1 MEVAEG
7 GDLRSAAAGG
17 DVTVVGDVMALEDDS
32 RRAEVDAE
40 DAMEALFCC
49 EDEVELRKCCISELG
64 FSAGLRSF
72 CWLERRSMSDLSRL
86 SISASAASE
95 LFLDGLPLEFPAAEV
110 ADLLA
115 LAGSASLTQFFFRL
129 SARRVEKSWSAF
141 RSQGWKYMG

>member
-1 MEVAEG
+1 MLEVAAG
-7 GDLRSAAAGG
+7 GDLRSATAGG

-72 CWLERRSMSDLSRL
+72 CWLERRSIRDLRRL

-95 LFLDGLPLEFPAAEV
+95 LLLDGLLEFPAAEV

-115 LAGSASLTQFFFRL
+115 MVGSASLTQFFFRL
-129 SARRVEKSWSAF
+129 SARRVEKSWSAL
-141 RSQGWKYMG
+141 RSQF

>member
-1 MEVAEG
+1 M
-7 GDLRSAAAGG
+7 
-17 DVTVVGDVMALEDDS
+17 TVVGDVMALEDDS

-40 DAMEALFCC
+40 DAIEALFCC

-95 LFLDGLPLEFPAAEV
+95 LFLDGLPLEFPAEF

-129 SARRVEKSWSAF
+129 SARRVEKSWSAI
-141 RSQGWKYMG
+141 RSQGRKYLSENLITS